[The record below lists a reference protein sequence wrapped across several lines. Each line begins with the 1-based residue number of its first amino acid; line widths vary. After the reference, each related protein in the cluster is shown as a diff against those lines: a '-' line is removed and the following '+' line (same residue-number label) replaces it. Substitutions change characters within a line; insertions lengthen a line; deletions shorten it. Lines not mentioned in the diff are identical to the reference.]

1 MFQLKQEVS
10 EVKSSNSGITASN
23 LRQVSATREV
33 SGTSF
38 TGGPHNYKWS
48 VSANKWWCPQKSYMR
63 LRCKLTKADKTT
75 PLTLSDDVAPNM
87 NLCGNLW
94 QSCDFKIQDTTV
106 CRVAN
111 NVAQVDTLK
120 HRLEKS
126 NAWNKTIGQSTN
138 FWDEDF
144 YARQNSVCSNGVL
157 EDYKTTEVLKENLTG
172 FNAGDTVEYKA
183 GNTVELIFINVQS
196 ADLFRAGD
204 LYHDYSNP
212 ITVPSKQV
220 IESVVVSNSVK
231 TFTLKITTTPV
242 SAAATTHRWARV
254 RFGGTESR
262 RVSEFEL
269 IWKPPLSIFDYE
281 GCLPCGNY
289 ELTMNPQ
296 NASIIQNLAIES
308 IGSTTKPATGFA
320 FSIEECHMYIQEVE
334 GPNMQD
340 TKYLL
345 DLSQIRAQ
353 TVDFTTS
360 TFSQRSFDVS
370 PATQALTM
378 AFQDSRV
385 GGSDTRLSASKFRMY
400 DDVVPFYPATTI
412 SNDAGLR
419 LNRFYMSYGGINYP
433 QADADPLFNS
443 TTDKTTQRYV
453 ESMMQSEAYYD
464 HGGAE
469 SIQQYHTAGSY
480 YHQNTYKDG
489 RDQSTRVTVYSG
501 LSGTNLAN
509 GRVILFDHH
518 TMLVEV
524 EIENGAV
531 KGVNVSDM

>member
-1 MFQLKQEVS
+1 MFQLKQSVD
-10 EVKSSNSGITASN
+10 EVKSSNSGITGSN

-33 SGTSF
+33 SGASF

-48 VSANKWWCPQKSYMR
+48 VSGNKWWQPQKSYMR
-63 LRCKLTKADKTT
+63 IRCKLTKGDNTT
-75 PLTLSDDVAPNM
+75 PLTISDDIAPNM
-87 NLCGNLW
+87 NLCANLW
-94 QSCDFKIQDTTV
+94 QSCDFKIGDTTV

-120 HRLEKS
+120 NRLEKS
-126 NAWNKTIGQSTN
+126 SAWNKTIGQSSA
-138 FWDEDF
+138 FYSEDF
-144 YARQNSVCSNGVL
+144 YMRQNSVCSDGVL
-157 EDYKTTEVLKENLTG
+157 EDYKTVEILKENLPG
-172 FNAGDTVEYKA
+172 FNAGDTVEYK
-183 GNTVELIFINVQS
+183 GSGVVELIFINIQNKN
-196 ADLFRAGD
+196 LFQAGD

-220 IESVVVSNSVK
+220 IESVTVSNSNK
-231 TFTLKITTTPV
+231 TFALKITTTPV
-242 SAAATTHRWARV
+242 SAAVTTHRWARV
-254 RFGGTESR
+254 RFGGTEAR
-262 RVSEFEL
+262 RVTEFEL
-269 IWKPPLSIFDYE
+269 IWKPPLSVFDVE

-308 IGSTTKPATGFA
+308 IGISSKLSTSFA
-320 FSIEECHMYIQEVE
+320 FSITECHMYIQEVE

-340 TKYLL
+340 SKYIL

-412 SNDAGLR
+412 ANDAGLR
-419 LNRFYMSYGGINYP
+419 LNRFYMSYGGVNYP
-433 QADADPLFNS
+433 QNDADVSFNA

-464 HGGAE
+464 GGGAE

-501 LSGTNLAN
+501 LSGVNLAN

-518 TMLVEV
+518 TILAEI
-524 EIENGAV
+524 EIENGTV
-531 KGVNVSDM
+531 KGVSVSDM